1 MKKKPEQMVT
11 ELVFVLD
18 RSGSMQGL
26 EQDTIGSFNSLI
38 EEQKKEPGMALV
50 STVLFD
56 DECEV
61 VHDRVPLDQVG
72 ALTSDQYCVRGCTAL
87 LDAIGF
93 ALQHVDHAQKI
104 QPQKRPDKTLVV
116 ITTDGMENASRTF
129 TYEKVRQLID
139 KRRRKRDWEFL
150 FLGANIDA
158 IGTAASMGIQA
169 DHATSYLSDSQGTQ
183 LSYAAVSAAA
193 LQFRSCSEAG
203 ISPRWKASLEQDVQA
218 RG

>member
-72 ALTSDQYCVRGCTAL
+72 ALTSDQ
-87 LDAIGF
+87 
-93 ALQHVDHAQKI
+93 
-104 QPQKRPDKTLVV
+104 
-116 ITTDGMENASRTF
+116 
-129 TYEKVRQLID
+129 
-139 KRRRKRDWEFL
+139 
-150 FLGANIDA
+150 
-158 IGTAASMGIQA
+158 
-169 DHATSYLSDSQGTQ
+169 
-183 LSYAAVSAAA
+183 
-193 LQFRSCSEAG
+193 
-203 ISPRWKASLEQDVQA
+203 
-218 RG
+218 